1 VNSHLYSTLDKRANR
16 PCWYWEE
23 PFRFPDKS
31 GVDEDGVFVGGLYAT
46 LMLEFLLEMLL
57 ELVGEF
63 LLELVMAAVLDLVL
77 RAITKVFE
85 TFRFANPVLASASYV
100 LLGALS
106 GGLSLL
112 VFPHHLVHPSRLYG
126 INLLVSPA
134 ATGLAMSL
142 IGSMLGR
149 QDKKVTRIESFGYG
163 FAFAFGIALIR
174 YLFAS

>member
-1 VNSHLYSTLDKRANR
+1 
-16 PCWYWEE
+16 
-23 PFRFPDKS
+23 
-31 GVDEDGVFVGGLYAT
+31 
-46 LMLEFLLEMLL
+46 MLEFLLEMLL

-85 TFRFANPVLASASYV
+85 TIRFANPVLALASYV

-142 IGSMLGR
+142 IGSILGR